1 MAAFKLLS
9 LTETFE
15 VAATIVDWNDYVSS
29 EELFLTTETET
40 SEIKRQQE
48 HDYYMVSRSHGS
60 QSDHAF
66 RHARCQVR
74 GFNLSIRFIHSEK
87 PTIEF

>member
-1 MAAFKLLS
+1 MAAFKLPSLS
-9 LTETFE
+9 TMQQLQLS
-15 VAATIVDWNDYVSS
+15 IGMIMHLSS

-48 HDYYMVSRSHGS
+48 HDIIWCHNLMDHS
-60 QSDHAF
+60 QIM
-66 RHARCQVR
+66 
-74 GFNLSIRFIHSEK
+74 LSITQGVLHSEK